1 MISITP
7 PGAPYHRLARTGRQ
21 RWWRPLVG
29 VLALLGGALLVGCA
43 IFGVAT
49 IVAEITDR
57 PTDADGL
64 PVFGPVVDTALLVLS
79 VAVALPL
86 TMAVTRWVERRP
98 AGSLSS
104 VLGRVRWRWLGT
116 CLLTAAPAITVML
129 VGSHLLLRA
138 TGDEMVLVGPLD
150 AWVGWPAFAA
160 GLLMIVTLVPFQAA
174 AEEYLFR
181 GWLLQ
186 AFGTWLR
193 SPWPGL
199 VVQAVLF
206 AAAHGWGTVWGF
218 ADLVVMGLLCGWLT
232 VRTGGLEAAVALH
245 VVNNVSAFGLAAA
258 FGGLTVDET
267 MADAPWQLVL
277 VDVLVLLAYTWL
289 VARAADRRAL
299 ATAAPGGGSPERPGG
314 GSPGRPGGDSEADA
328 GVAHPDGR
336 SVWPVGSVDGDGPAV
351 GPAPGSAARRSPGW
365 SNAGARRQ
373 AG

>member
-1 MISITP
+1 MISSTP

-21 RWWRPLVG
+21 RWWRSLVG

-43 IFGVAT
+43 LFGVAAV
-49 IVAEITDR
+49 VAEVTGT

-86 TMAVTRWVERRP
+86 TMAVARWVERRP
-98 AGSLSS
+98 AGGLSS
-104 VLGRVRWRWLGT
+104 VLGRVRWRWLGS

-129 VGSHLLLRA
+129 VGTHLLLRA
-138 TGDEMVLVGPLD
+138 TGDEMVLLGPLD
-150 AWVGWPAFAA
+150 AWVGWPAFVA
-160 GLLMIVTLVPFQAA
+160 GLLMVVALVPFQAA

-193 SPWPGL
+193 SPWPGM

-258 FGGLTVDET
+258 FGGLAVDET

-299 ATAAPGGGSPERPGG
+299 ATVAPGAGSPDRPGTGSPDYPDG
-314 GSPGRPGGDSEADA
+314 GSPGRRGGGSSGRPGGDLGTDGGPACP
-328 GVAHPDGR
+328 GGR
-336 SVWPVGSVDGDGPAV
+336 SAWPVGV
-351 GPAPGSAARRSPGW
+351 G
-365 SNAGARRQ
+365 
-373 AG
+373 

>member
-1 MISITP
+1 MISTTP

-21 RWWRPLVG
+21 RWWRPVVG

-43 IFGVAT
+43 LFGVAAG
-49 IVAEITDR
+49 VAGITDT

-129 VGSHLLLRA
+129 VGSQLILLA
-138 TGDEMVLVGPLD
+138 TGDETTLVGPLD

-160 GLLMIVTLVPFQAA
+160 GLLMIVALVPFQAA

-193 SPWPGL
+193 SPWPGI

-206 AAAHGWGTVWGF
+206 AAAHGWGTAWGF
-218 ADLVVMGLLCGWLT
+218 ADLVVMGLLCGWLA
-232 VRTGGLEAAVALH
+232 VRTGGLEAAVAVH

-289 VARAADRRAL
+289 VTRAADRRAL
-299 ATAAPGGGSPERPGG
+299 ATVAPGAGSPDRPGAGSPERPGS
-314 GSPGRPGGDSEADA
+314 GSPGRPGDGSPGPGGEPGAD
-328 GVAHPDGR
+328 GGPAHPGGR
-336 SVWPVGSVDGDGPAV
+336 SACPVGV
-351 GPAPGSAARRSPGW
+351 G
-365 SNAGARRQ
+365 
-373 AG
+373 

>member
-1 MISITP
+1 MISSTP

-21 RWWRPLVG
+21 RWWRSLVG

-43 IFGVAT
+43 LFGVAT
-49 IVAEITDR
+49 VVAEITGT

-79 VAVALPL
+79 VAVALPV
-86 TMAVTRWVERRP
+86 TMAVARGVERRP

-116 CLLTAAPAITVML
+116 CLLTATPAITVML
-129 VGSHLLLRA
+129 LGTHLLLRA
-138 TGDEMVLVGPLD
+138 TGDEMVLLGPLD
-150 AWVGWPAFAA
+150 AWVGWPAFVAA
-160 GLLMIVTLVPFQAA
+160 LLMVVALVPFQAA

-193 SPWPGL
+193 SPWPGM

-245 VVNNVSAFGLAAA
+245 VVNNVGAFGLAAA
-258 FGGLTVDET
+258 FGGLAVDET

-299 ATAAPGGGSPERPGG
+299 ATVAPISRVVEHRHAAPGRMTAWTDTTCCSPP
-314 GSPGRPGGDSEADA
+314 
-328 GVAHPDGR
+328 
-336 SVWPVGSVDGDGPAV
+336 PA
-351 GPAPGSAARRSPGW
+351 SRRCKP
-365 SNAGARRQ
+365 R
-373 AG
+373 